1 MTPPKALHAA
11 IAVPFLY
18 WGNLVLSSLLNPGY
32 SNMRQQVSELGAN
45 AASHPMIFN
54 GLILATGVAQLV
66 GAYGYYQ
73 ALRRL
78 AVGPS
83 LSGLSALVLTLF
95 GVAVLMAGFFP
106 LPNPLHGGK
115 YLGIVVL
122 LGPPLLVAALW
133 RQPHTA
139 RINAYLVI
147 TTVLSLAIL
156 CLRLGFGAVVTAHNL
171 GLFQRVDAF
180 VSLLWIAVAACF
192 LRRRVLEIQ

>member
-11 IAVPFLY
+11 IAVFFLY

-66 GAYGYYQ
+66 GACGYYQ

-83 LSGLSALVLTLF
+83 LSGLPALVLTLF
-95 GVAVLMAGFFP
+95 GVAVLMSSRSNSVPAASRESQRCLSMDPYTQESRIIAGSS
-106 LPNPLHGGK
+106 
-115 YLGIVVL
+115 
-122 LGPPLLVAALW
+122 
-133 RQPHTA
+133 T
-139 RINAYLVI
+139 
-147 TTVLSLAIL
+147 
-156 CLRLGFGAVVTAHNL
+156 
-171 GLFQRVDAF
+171 
-180 VSLLWIAVAACF
+180 
-192 LRRRVLEIQ
+192 